1 MFKKKDG
8 TIKDRYM
15 GVCVAIVNSYR
26 YIEEISRGRSDEIIE
41 RNECFHIQ
49 HRERLSKNREI
60 FISKVKEICNEY
72 GYEIR
77 VWYGACGDFSIDI
90 MSTDISKMISEL
102 KELIGGELQ

>member
-1 MFKKKDG
+1 MK
-8 TIKDRYM
+8 
-15 GVCVAIVNSYR
+15 
-26 YIEEISRGRSDEIIE
+26 
-41 RNECFHIQ
+41 
-49 HRERLSKNREI
+49 
-60 FISKVKEICNEY
+60 ISKVKEICNEY